1 LKIKT
6 NGFLRSREGLAK
18 KMCDIKLV
26 ADSNETARIQE
37 FHIFLGHFILGR
49 VEEMLFFN
57 KKARSRKR

>member
-1 LKIKT
+1 MKKLKIKT

-37 FHIFLGHFILGR
+37 SHIFLGHYIFES
-49 VEEMLFFN
+49 VENLIIN
-57 KKARSRKR
+57 KKFIK